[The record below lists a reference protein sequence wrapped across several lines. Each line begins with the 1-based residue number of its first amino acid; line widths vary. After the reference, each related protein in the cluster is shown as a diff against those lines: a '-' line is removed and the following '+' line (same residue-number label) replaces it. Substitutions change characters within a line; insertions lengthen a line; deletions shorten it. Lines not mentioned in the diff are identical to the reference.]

1 MNVLNIRCI
10 TFKAIGYIIL
20 SQRHAQADSRRPD
33 SMSVDLP
40 TTLYRKRDAER
51 DPTLK

>member
-33 SMSVDLP
+33 SMSGGDNMHPFPNL
-40 TTLYRKRDAER
+40 L
-51 DPTLK
+51 